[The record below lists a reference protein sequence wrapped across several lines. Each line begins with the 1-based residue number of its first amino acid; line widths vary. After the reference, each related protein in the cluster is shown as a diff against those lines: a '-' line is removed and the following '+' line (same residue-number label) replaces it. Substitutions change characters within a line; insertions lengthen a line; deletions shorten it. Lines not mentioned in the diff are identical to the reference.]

1 MSVLSVDILD
11 GVCGYED
18 MCINLNIE
26 CSVIELRLKS
36 LLVLKVMRAGLGIRQ
51 KISLETTYK
60 DKQMTRLNIIKTSK
74 ITLLLSKCDFIVTC
88 HNILVHYPVII
99 LHVYVLIGLSNQR
112 PLSISILL
120 SIVHGNLI
128 SLG

>member
-26 CSVIELRLKS
+26 CSVIGLRLKS

-51 KISLETTYK
+51 TISLETTLK
-60 DKQMTRLNIIKTSK
+60 GKQMTRLYIIETSK
-74 ITLLLSKCDFIVTC
+74 VTLLLSNVIFIVTC
-88 HNILVHYPVII
+88 HNLLVHYPVII
-99 LHVYVLIGLSNQR
+99 LHVYVLIGLCNQCA
-112 PLSISILL
+112 LSISIL
-120 SIVHGNLI
+120 
-128 SLG
+128 